1 MEKSIKK
8 TPVVAVNKDTI
19 IFNDKWFLEYESI
32 TCIDSGLKIV
42 LRSEV
47 GHSACKFLY
56 TIISNHD
63 ERDINKGDLFHIA
76 YSEEKDY

>member
-19 IFNDKWFLEYESI
+19 IFNDKWFLGYESI

-42 LRSEV
+42 LGSEV

-56 TIISNHD
+56 TIVSNHD